1 VRVAGSAAISAP
13 RDEAWAFLLDPDR
26 IGSCLPGVES
36 IERLAD
42 GRFRARARV
51 GSGIFSTRVEIVGEY
66 TRLEPPAEA
75 TLVAR
80 GTGLGSSG
88 EATARLTL
96 RDGEAGSTIVEWTA
110 ELTLAG
116 MAAAFEGRLADG
128 TADRAVVGVFDCIR
142 ARLEA

>member
-1 VRVAGSAAISAP
+1 VRLAGSVAISAP
-13 RDEAWAFLLDPDR
+13 RDKVWAFLLDPDR
-26 IGSCLPGVES
+26 TGSCLPGVES

-42 GRFRARARV
+42 GRFRAQARV
-51 GSGIFSTRVEIVGEY
+51 GSGIFSTKVEIIGEY

-80 GTGLGSSG
+80 GSGLGSSG

-96 RDGEAGSTIVEWTA
+96 RDGGAGSTIVEWTA

-128 TADRAVVGVFDCIR
+128 TVDRAVAETFDCVR